1 MKITLTSGNLLARYI
16 CIYAY
21 QLIKDIQPVLNIDY
35 LYDFTLPCWDY
46 IPPNERKKI
55 KVICLSNGSYE
66 IPYKNHIIYLTIQY
80 IENKPHFHHSEL
92 IKEVIIEY
100 NKDDILLEFV
110 DEAKRMVEDTMNR
123 EGRNLDTTIRKY
135 IYDTSM
141 NYPEW
146 ELINISKKRSLDTL
160 FLPKEMHHKIFN
172 FVENFISEQ
181 TKKEYQSYGI
191 PYKANLL
198 FSGMPGSGKTTTIH
212 CIASIINSDI
222 GILSFT
228 RNMDDIQFT
237 KAINTMSKLENCRVL
252 VLEDIDSLFTD
263 ERKQHDT
270 VKNNISLSGILNCL
284 DGLVRNEGIIV
295 CITTNRKDVLDEA
308 LFRTGR
314 VDIDIE
320 FKHIEKDEIIKM
332 VEYYYK
338 DDDLAQQF
346 YDKIETYSLT
356 TSDIQQFLF
365 KYRQTPDKILKNYKE
380 LQKIEDNKD
389 KNPLYI

>member
-110 DEAKRMVEDTMNR
+110 DEAKKTVEDTMNR

-172 FVENFISEQ
+172 FVEWTIF
-181 TKKEYQSYGI
+181 
-191 PYKANLL
+191 NLL
-198 FSGMPGSGKTTTIH
+198 KRLI
-212 CIASIINSDI
+212 
-222 GILSFT
+222 
-228 RNMDDIQFT
+228 R
-237 KAINTMSKLENCRVL
+237 
-252 VLEDIDSLFTD
+252 
-263 ERKQHDT
+263 
-270 VKNNISLSGILNCL
+270 
-284 DGLVRNEGIIV
+284 
-295 CITTNRKDVLDEA
+295 
-308 LFRTGR
+308 
-314 VDIDIE
+314 
-320 FKHIEKDEIIKM
+320 
-332 VEYYYK
+332 
-338 DDDLAQQF
+338 
-346 YDKIETYSLT
+346 
-356 TSDIQQFLF
+356 
-365 KYRQTPDKILKNYKE
+365 
-380 LQKIEDNKD
+380 
-389 KNPLYI
+389 